1 MKRYFNILIF
11 VFAGYL
17 ATTAGNKYIE
27 RDFFHARLEPEK
39 GVLHGAG
46 QGHENTTFL
55 EYSDVVKDTK
65 PAIFMYYLGLNKS
78 VDELMKAGKYLKYQL
93 KSVPQD
99 VRIQLGVSFNNKN
112 SNGEKID
119 SIAASGMYDMRI
131 DTIVS
136 IMKSLNRPVYV
147 RIGFECEGKWNG
159 YRPEY
164 YKTVYK
170 KITEK
175 MRKENVNGAT
185 VWCSAGGSAGFMPM
199 DKLLSYYPGDEWVDW
214 WGIDVFSANEFT
226 DSRLANF
233 FNTAKEHKKPVM
245 IGESTPRYVGV
256 KDGQKSWEKW
266 YRPYFDMIY
275 NFPQIKAFCYINWDW
290 AYWGEKYGHID
301 WVKWGDGRIEQD
313 DYVMEQYVKE
323 LKSDL
328 FIHSTKKK

>member
-1 MKRYFNILIF
+1 MRRYFNVLIF
-11 VFAGYL
+11 IFTGYL
-17 ATTAGNKYIE
+17 LTTAGNTYKK

-46 QGHENTTFL
+46 QGNTNSTFL

-65 PAIFMYYLGLNKS
+65 PILYMCYLSLNNS
-78 VDELMKAGKYLKYQL
+78 VDGLMKEGKHLKNQL

-99 VRIQLGVSFNNKN
+99 VRIQLGISFINKN
-112 SNGEKID
+112 SDREKFD
-119 SIAASGMYDMRI
+119 SIVATGMYDTQI
-131 DTIVS
+131 ETLVS
-136 IMKSLNRPVYV
+136 IMKSLNRPVYA
-147 RIGFECEGKWNG
+147 RIGYEFAGKWNG
-159 YRPEY
+159 YHPEY

-185 VWCSAGGSAGFMPM
+185 VWCSASGSVISMPM
-199 DKLLSYYPGDEWVDW
+199 DKLMSYYPGDEWVDW
-214 WGIDVFSANEFT
+214 WSVDTFSANEFT
-226 DSRLANF
+226 DPKLAAFLNA
-233 FNTAKEHKKPVM
+233 AKEHKKPVM

-290 AYWGEKYGHID
+290 AYWGEKLGHKD
-301 WVKWGDGRIEQD
+301 WVKWGDGRIEQN
-313 DYVMEQYVKE
+313 DYVKDQYIKE
-323 LKSDL
+323 LKCDL
-328 FIHSTKKK
+328 FIHSMKKK